1 MDAEKWKAK
10 LAEAKETKVLNLRC
24 AAGPPDVASPRH
36 PRGPAAP
43 CSTNPSNHPFHP
55 ERNVSPHLALLAASS
70 LPRRR
75 RT

>member
-36 PRGPAAP
+36 PRAPAAP
-43 CSTNPSNHPFHP
+43 RSTNPSKGGIP
-55 ERNVSPHLALLAASS
+55 
-70 LPRRR
+70 
-75 RT
+75 